1 MLSSFIRGNGDFAE
15 SSLDKEPGSTTEAG
29 VNLKSHNNKKHS
41 DVHDQYGYGGKG
53 KYILWVVKN
62 FTFPIPIPGIAP
74 FLNLRYVENVL
85 KRFTF
90 VK

>member
-1 MLSSFIRGNGDFAE
+1 MLFSSSLRRNGGFAE
-15 SSLDKEPGSTTEAG
+15 SSPDIKDTGSTTEAG

-53 KYILWVVKN
+53 KQISWVVKKISRDC
-62 FTFPIPIPGIAP
+62 T
-74 FLNLRYVENVL
+74 FLNLRCVENVL